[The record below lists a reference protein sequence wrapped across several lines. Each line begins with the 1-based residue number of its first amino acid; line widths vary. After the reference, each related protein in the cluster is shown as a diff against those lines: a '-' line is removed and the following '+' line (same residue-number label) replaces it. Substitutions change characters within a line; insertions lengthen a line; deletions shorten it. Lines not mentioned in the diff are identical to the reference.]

1 MIKLVVNIG
10 ILLLL
15 LSQVQTETVYSYLFR
30 SFMNQLMFTHTDTL
44 TDMHILTVTTIQ
56 LLHLHPHQHQSQLE
70 PQFLHH
76 PPHLP
81 PHPSHLLTL
90 SPHSP
95 PPPAPSDNVSA
106 NVTHNSSVHLVPHLS
121 NDTKEDQNQTVWRVM
136 AMYDGSE
143 DTNTTKKLLSWWKD
157 VV

>member
-56 LLHLHPHQHQSQLE
+56 LLHLHLPQHQFQLE
-70 PQFLHH
+70 PQFPL
-76 PPHLP
+76 
-81 PHPSHLLTL
+81 PHPLLLHLQLLQLMYQQMFPTTLQFIWFLTY
-90 SPHSP
+90 
-95 PPPAPSDNVSA
+95 
-106 NVTHNSSVHLVPHLS
+106 
-121 NDTKEDQNQTVWRVM
+121 QT
-136 AMYDGSE
+136 
-143 DTNTTKKLLSWWKD
+143 TQKKIKTRLFGESWQCSMEVKIQIQQRRH
-157 VV
+157 